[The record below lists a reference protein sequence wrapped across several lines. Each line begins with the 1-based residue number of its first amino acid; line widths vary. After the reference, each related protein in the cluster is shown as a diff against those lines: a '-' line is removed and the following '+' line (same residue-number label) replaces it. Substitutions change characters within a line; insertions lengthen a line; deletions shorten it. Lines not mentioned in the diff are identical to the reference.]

1 MKFDKESDVTI
12 VLTSCKRFKLLKK
25 TLESIDRFNTYSVR
39 EVIITEDSGDERVW
53 EAIPQHWKDFTRV
66 IINEPKLGQIKS
78 IDLAYSFVNTPYI
91 FHCEDDW
98 NFYRINFIEESKRV
112 LENNSKILQVW
123 LRNFQ
128 NDVHK
133 RYPFHYLGD
142 KYSLDDFSYF
152 ILGSNDDTW
161 KGFSFN
167 PGLRRKKD
175 YMIIQP
181 YYRNIDSSITE
192 ANISKQYHQ
201 MGMSAAILENS
212 AVEHMGWGH
221 HIKTS
226 EDFKLLKIKNKIK
239 IRYSLYGFL
248 LGIISF
254 GIFEYFLNWIN

>member
-1 MKFDKESDVTI
+1 
-12 VLTSCKRFKLLKK
+12 
-25 TLESIDRFNTYSVR
+25 
-39 EVIITEDSGDERVW
+39 
-53 EAIPQHWKDFTRV
+53 
-66 IINEPKLGQIKS
+66 
-78 IDLAYSFVNTPYI
+78 